1 MKKADKNEMLLIV
14 ALGKT
19 FNGTP
24 LNSSECNV
32 ICDMSMVEII
42 TALDVNETQA
52 GTLYKWAC
60 ACKEERSVSDEED
73 NC

>member
-1 MKKADKNEMLLIV
+1 MKKQDKNEMLLIV

-24 LNSSECNV
+24 LNTTECKV
-32 ICDMSMVEII
+32 ICDMSILEII
-42 TALDVNETQA
+42 TTLEVSETQA
-52 GTLYKWAC
+52 STLYKWAC
-60 ACKEERSVSDEED
+60 ACKEGFVSNEED

>member
-1 MKKADKNEMLLIV
+1 MKKQDENEMLLIV

-24 LNSSECNV
+24 LNPSECNV
-32 ICDMSMVEII
+32 ICNMSITEII
-42 TALDVNETQA
+42 NTLDVNDLQA
-52 GTLYKWAC
+52 NTLYKWAC
-60 ACKEERSVSDEED
+60 SCKKGFKSNEED

>member
-24 LNSSECNV
+24 LNPTECNV
-32 ICDMSMVEII
+32 ICDMSIVEIV
-42 TALDVNETQA
+42 TKLDVNETQA
-52 GTLYKWAC
+52 STLYKWAC
-60 ACKEERSVSDEED
+60 ACKEESLVSDEED

>member
-24 LNSSECNV
+24 LNPSECNV

-42 TALDVNETQA
+42 TVLGVNETQA
-52 GTLYKWAC
+52 NTLYKWAC
-60 ACKEERSVSDEED
+60 SCINWRHFHFKYK
-73 NC
+73 

>member
-1 MKKADKNEMLLIV
+1 MKKTDKDEMLLIV

-24 LNSSECNV
+24 LNPTECNV
-32 ICDMSMVEII
+32 ICNMSKVEII
-42 TALDVNETQA
+42 AALDVNNDQA
-52 GTLYKWAC
+52 NTLYKWAC
-60 ACKEERSVSDEED
+60 SCKEGFKSNEED

>member
-1 MKKADKNEMLLIV
+1 MKKQDKNELLLIV

-24 LNSSECNV
+24 LNPTECNV
-32 ICDMSMVEII
+32 ICDMSIVEII
-42 TALDVNETQA
+42 TALGTNETQA
-52 GTLYKWAC
+52 NTLYKWAC
-60 ACKEERSVSDEED
+60 SCKEGFISNEED

>member
-1 MKKADKNEMLLIV
+1 MKKQDKNEMLLIV

-24 LNSSECNV
+24 LNHSECNV
-32 ICDMSMVEII
+32 ICDMSIVDII
-42 TALDVNETQA
+42 TTLDVNDTQA
-52 GTLYKWAC
+52 NTLYKWAC
-60 ACKEERSVSDEED
+60 SCKEGFKSNEED